1 MSALTARHGEE
12 SGCPNQLTYLWRP
25 GAGTDK
31 GREVFSQQAPWMLIC
46 G

>member
-1 MSALTARHGEE
+1 MSALTARHREG
-12 SGCPNQLTYLWRP
+12 SGRPNQPTYLWRP
-25 GAGTDK
+25 GAGIDK